1 MLDILFLNV
10 PPMSLSYPAA
20 GTTLLSG
27 ICQANGFASKVTDLN
42 YELFEQHGTDAYNQI
57 VSYLT
62 LSGDL
67 PDNINYLY
75 TNFIHEQINKIEKLN
90 VRFVGISVFT
100 FECQK
105 FTQDFC
111 TALRQRNF
119 KGKIIIGGAGLST
132 TGIATKVSNFGDR
145 MLDQTLVDFYIRG
158 EADKVI
164 LSVLQ
169 NKYEQ
174 INSQV
179 YQIDDLEKISLPDYA
194 GVINNKYA
202 WPNSTPTLPIT
213 GSRGCVR
220 ACTFCDIHKFWP
232 SFKFRSGYSIAKEMI
247 TVFKN
252 TGVRN
257 FVFTDSL
264 INGSIK
270 SFRELCYSLTEYY
283 RDNNLPDRYFTWSG
297 QFICRDSQ
305 SFKEKD
311 FELAAQAGMTGVA
324 IGVESG
330 SDRVREH
337 MKKKFTNK
345 DLDFTLSC
353 LEQFGINCY
362 FLMISGYPT
371 ETEEDFQDTVNMFH
385 RYEKYAITGTILGV
399 NLGGTLS
406 LDSGTDL
413 TENAKD
419 LGIHGLSSESDSLF
433 GLDWRSDNNPNLTLE
448 ERIRRR
454 VVLQELLMDL
464 GYNVWNGDHQL
475 KRLMNS
481 YTKIKNGT
489 Y

>member
-1 MLDILFLNV
+1 
-10 PPMSLSYPAA
+10 MSLSYPAA

-27 ICQANGFASKVTDLN
+27 ICRDHGFKSCVKDLN
-42 YELFEQHGTDAYNQI
+42 YELFNHCGADIYNELT
-57 VSYLT
+57 SYLT
-62 LSGDL
+62 LAGELSE
-67 PDNINYLY
+67 NIKGSYEK
-75 TNFIHEQINKIEKLN
+75 FIHDQIEYINQLN
-90 VRFVGISVFT
+90 VKFVGISVFT

-105 FTQDFC
+105 FTKDFC
-111 TALRQRNF
+111 TALRKSKF

-132 TGIATKVSNFGDR
+132 TGIATKMSNFGDS
-145 MLDQTLVDFYIRG
+145 MIAEGLVDFYIRG
-158 EADKVI
+158 EADEVI
-164 LSVLQ
+164 LSVLRNEYKQ
-169 NKYEQ
+169 LDNH
-174 INSQV
+174 V
-179 YQIDDLEKISLPDYA
+179 YQIDDLEKISLPDYT
-194 GVINNKYA
+194 GVVHNNYI

-220 ACTFCDIHKFWP
+220 FCTFCDIHKFWP

-247 TVFKN
+247 AIYKT
-252 TGVRN
+252 TGVKN

-270 SFRELCYSLTEYY
+270 SFRELCHTLTEYY

-305 SFKEKD
+305 SFKERD

-353 LEQFGINCY
+353 LEKFGINCY
-362 FLMISGYPT
+362 FLMIVGYPT
-371 ETEEDFQDTVNMFH
+371 ETNDDFQDTVDMFY
-385 RYEKYAITGTILGV
+385 RYEKYAINGTILGV

-406 LDSGTDL
+406 LDAGTDL

-419 LGIHGLSSESDSLF
+419 LGIHGLTASSESLF
-433 GLDWRSDNNPNLTLE
+433 GLNWHSDKNPQLTFE

-454 VVLQELLMDL
+454 LVLQELLMDL
-464 GYNVWNGDHQL
+464 GYTVWNGDHQL

-481 YTKIKNGT
+481 YKKIKNGT